1 MRIARFI
8 RPAEDEMIEAA
19 VYYESQVIGLGEKF
33 IETIERAL
41 FEIEKKPTLWP
52 KEKYNIRRRVLSR
65 FPFSIL
71 YVIDED
77 ELVIVAIAHQRRRPH
92 YWVGRL

>member
-41 FEIEKKPTLWP
+41 FEIEKNRLCGQKKSIISEGEYLAGSHSAFFMLLMKMSWLLLPLP
-52 KEKYNIRRRVLSR
+52 IREGGL
-65 FPFSIL
+65 IT
-71 YVIDED
+71 
-77 ELVIVAIAHQRRRPH
+77 
-92 YWVGRL
+92 G